1 MEDNKVL
8 QEIEN
13 AILEENKTEVK
24 ADLQTTYDDNVL
36 PSYLEKNTVT
46 LPLSEYIAL
55 YENSKELNNLVWLIL
70 YNSELDYNNEFLDIK
85 PCSGKNIA
93 NEVRRIAPEKYF
105 DTFEALLKA
114 TCTEQ

>member
-1 MEDNKVL
+1 MEDNKIL

-13 AILEENKTEVK
+13 AILEENKVEVK
-24 ADLQTTYDDNVL
+24 SDLKATNDDNGL
-36 PSYLEKNTVT
+36 PAYLEQNTVT

-70 YNSELDYNNEFLDIK
+70 YNLELGYNNECLDIK

-105 DTFEALLKA
+105 ETYEALLKA
-114 TCTEQ
+114 ICTEQ